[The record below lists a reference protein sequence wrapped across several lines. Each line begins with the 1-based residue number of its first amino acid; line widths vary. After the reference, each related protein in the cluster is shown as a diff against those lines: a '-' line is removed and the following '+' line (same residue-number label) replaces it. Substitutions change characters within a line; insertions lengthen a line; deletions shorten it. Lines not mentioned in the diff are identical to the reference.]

1 MIRLTERATTGLKEI
16 LATNG
21 TPNDRAVKLVPGESG
36 GLAMVIGRPKEGD
49 DVVESEQ
56 RPLLIVDA
64 SMSDRLDGVVLDASD
79 EQAGDKE
86 ASPSPRFFLR
96 GPER

>member
-1 MIRLTERATTGLKEI
+1 MIRLTERATLGLKEI

-21 TPNDRAVKLVPGESG
+21 TPKDRAVKLVPGESG

-49 DVVESEQ
+49 AVVESEQ

-64 SMSDRLDGVVLDASD
+64 SMSARLDGVVLDASD
-79 EQAGDKE
+79 EEATEQKDKG
-86 ASPSPRFFLR
+86 PRFFLR